1 MTNEVVTRGGAT
13 ILSSIDWNKII
24 EKINWE
30 RIAKFIEKNPKEF
43 TVISLGTLLGV
54 SHVCETHIKQNA
66 SITLQKEAI
75 SQGKSVTQHPDGT
88 ICIAP

>member
-1 MTNEVVTRGGAT
+1 MTNEVITRGGAT

-24 EKINWE
+24 EQINWE

-43 TVISLGTLLGV
+43 AVISLGAMFGV

-66 SITLQKEAI
+66 SVSIQKEAI
-75 SQGKSVTQHPDGT
+75 SQGKSVSYHPDGT
-88 ICIAP
+88 IYITP